1 MEFLTPFFFSFDD
14 DEIFNLIK
22 ELPSYA
28 SSAHNLE
35 DPSFLDPFTQTTV
48 NNLNLDAYKLFCL
61 NQEVCYWIK
70 HNTIFRYGLL
80 RLTRDT
86 LISYDHSIPEPIIEY
101 GSRYMGPKIFI
112 TLIIRPLMDETT
124 QKTLQRWIDINTD
137 LRRKTPCLVMDS
149 DIYIEGINKQW
160 IADALS
166 LVTCD
171 PGFYGTDTLHPDK
184 YPKLESFI
192 IKDPWT
198 TRLYCYLEDN
208 FKLDTRNFNQRYNA
222 LLTSCIEQLKAM
234 WNACF
239 IYDYHGLMAQSWPL
253 IPIKN
258 ELPRGPSGSEALM
271 EVNIPSND
279 EILILQK
286 QGVEFY
292 TDPIEQQLIIED
304 RKPFVSRTD
313 PNEGWYKA
321 KEGSI
326 IRGMNINFYLQRLQG
341 SRNHILKVG
350 HNYAIIQ
357 AIDKRLKESLI
368 NENLTWYFIGGYLNI
383 EVDNYQQWEIIV
395 DAVEQGLA
403 TTNKV
408 VELPGN
414 EVIINDISYNLQ
426 VIPNYEITWKVREK
440 IEERQP
446 DISPPK

>member
-1 MEFLTPFFFSFDD
+1 
-14 DEIFNLIK
+14 
-22 ELPSYA
+22 
-28 SSAHNLE
+28 
-35 DPSFLDPFTQTTV
+35 
-48 NNLNLDAYKLFCL
+48 
-61 NQEVCYWIK
+61 
-70 HNTIFRYGLL
+70 
-80 RLTRDT
+80 
-86 LISYDHSIPEPIIEY
+86 
-101 GSRYMGPKIFI
+101 
-112 TLIIRPLMDETT
+112 
-124 QKTLQRWIDINTD
+124 
-137 LRRKTPCLVMDS
+137 
-149 DIYIEGINKQW
+149 
-160 IADALS
+160 
-166 LVTCD
+166 
-171 PGFYGTDTLHPDK
+171 
-184 YPKLESFI
+184 
-192 IKDPWT
+192 
-198 TRLYCYLEDN
+198 
-208 FKLDTRNFNQRYNA
+208 
-222 LLTSCIEQLKAM
+222 
-234 WNACF
+234 
-239 IYDYHGLMAQSWPL
+239 
-253 IPIKN
+253 
-258 ELPRGPSGSEALM
+258 M